1 MNKVKT
7 RIGTYFISFLCG
19 LGGNGGKC
27 LIGGLARLAAV
38 RETRRAIAPA
48 KDEAAPGRE
57 PLHYVAGY
65 PVKLALRRMGEEQ
78 SVGVVEKSPAD
89 ILVVNR
95 EEVDVLVRVEGEHGP
110 RRLHAPRIH
119 AVVRQGICAAA
130 ARTHGQGY
138 FASSDEAEP
147 SAHQD
152 ARILEEPPGTAKSIV
167 SPVKSSGSPRSMPS
181 ISLLVQR
188 LPGAGSGGRMST
200 LVKDALSSGRSAHS
214 SGRFGDA
221 AKEGL
226 VERSERRTASAE
238 RLQSV
243 SCMRVR

>member
-130 ARTHGQGY
+130 ARTRPSSWSTEPR
-138 FASSDEAEP
+138 FAVP
-147 SAHQD
+147 
-152 ARILEEPPGTAKSIV
+152 
-167 SPVKSSGSPRSMPS
+167 MPTL
-181 ISLLVQR
+181 SLLTSFETVWTRSQPLPVVSTVPAPASAVFVQVR
-188 LPGAGSGGRMST
+188 P
-200 LVKDALSSGRSAHS
+200 
-214 SGRFGDA
+214 
-221 AKEGL
+221 
-226 VERSERRTASAE
+226 ERRSPSMDGLLVA
-238 RLQSV
+238 L
-243 SCMRVR
+243 